1 MCETES
7 CPRRQQLLKPSSHIY
22 AANLE
27 ERRENEC
34 EIEMGLRLRGNINS
48 GMGEGV
54 CVQLAI
60 RTTVY
65 TEESAQSPYCQL

>member
-7 CPRRQQLLKPSSHIY
+7 RPWRQQLLKPSSHID

-27 ERRENEC
+27 ERTENEC
-34 EIEMGLRLRGNINS
+34 EIEMGLHCERILTVEWARG
-48 GMGEGV
+48 

-60 RTTVY
+60 RTSVY
-65 TEESAQSPYCQL
+65 IEESAQSPHCQL

>member
-7 CPRRQQLLKPSSHIY
+7 CPWRQQLLKPSSHVY

-27 ERRENEC
+27 ERTENEC
-34 EIEMGLRLRGNINS
+34 EIEMGLHCERMLTVEWVRG
-48 GMGEGV
+48 

-65 TEESAQSPYCQL
+65 IEESAQSPYCQL